1 MARKFKA
8 ELKELLGDSEMADD
22 GGAFEKKQLHY
33 IRTEVMTSVAK
44 EMKEVYKDLPEVNGD
59 GSLRS
64 LNMPGLLAML
74 QRGKTPYL
82 VDLLSAMITTP
93 HRAREDIRLSRVLAR
108 MDSGISG
115 WTFMPRARKG
125 RKPPEPWDRVSTA

>member
-1 MARKFKA
+1 
-8 ELKELLGDSEMADD
+8 MADD
-22 GGAFEKKQLHY
+22 GGAFEKKQLRY
-33 IRTEVMTSVAK
+33 ISTVVMPSVVIG
-44 EMKEVYKDLPEVNGD
+44 MKEVYGDVPEINPD

-108 MDSGISG
+108 IDSGISG